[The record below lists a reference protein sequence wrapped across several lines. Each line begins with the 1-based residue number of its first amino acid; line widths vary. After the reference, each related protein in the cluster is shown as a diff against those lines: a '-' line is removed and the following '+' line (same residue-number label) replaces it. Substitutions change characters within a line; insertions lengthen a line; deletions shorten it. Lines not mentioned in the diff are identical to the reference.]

1 MDFSYHFI
9 LTSLFIICFVF
20 SLLINYIML
29 RFSQTLGIRNK
40 DINQIRWNSDVK
52 PALGGISFYLVFLF
66 TFIFAIILQG
76 DSGINLQVV
85 GILIAAT
92 LAFLMGLADDA
103 FNTQPLLKFLTQ
115 IFCGLVLIISQHSI
129 HIFENQFLNY
139 FLTIFWVA
147 GMMNSINMLDNMDG
161 ITTIVSMWACIII
174 IAVNAALFQTYTYS
188 TILCLGVLGA
198 LCGFLVYNF
207 HPSKIFM
214 GDTGSQF
221 LGLFL
226 AVMGID
232 NCWNNP
238 SSPFINDFPVV
249 NIMLVCLVFLL
260 PLVDTTTVTI
270 NRLKRGDSPF
280 VGGKDHTTHHLFF
293 RGISE
298 KKIAVLYFIIAAIAA
313 VMAYYL
319 IVNFSF
325 TLFYISGGYVM
336 LVFLSLYLNT
346 IIKRR

>member
-1 MDFSYHFI
+1 
-9 LTSLFIICFVF
+9 
-20 SLLINYIML
+20 ML

-40 DINQIRWNSDVK
+40 DIHQIRWNSDVK

-139 FLTIFWVA
+139 FLTIFWVV